1 MALAAP
7 SKDTGA
13 RRCMAPQQLEGR
25 DLVSRGHDLRDKS
38 GDPDWCPSGRYER
51 TRQRP
56 VSETSGRPLRFQME
70 HHTAATE
77 QGVSDP

>member
-1 MALAAP
+1 
-7 SKDTGA
+7 
-13 RRCMAPQQLEGR
+13 MAPQQLEGR

-38 GDPDWCPSGRYER
+38 GDPDRCLSADPEGRPSGRYER